1 MIQVIKNYDKCYNR
15 REGVYGSPI
24 GRVNPWDREAP
35 LEKMAFKQ
43 RSERCTGFGNWQV
56 GL

>member
-1 MIQVIKNYDKCYNR
+1 MIQVIKNYDNCYNR

-35 LEKMAFKQ
+35 PEKMAFKQ